1 MTIEDFFMPE
11 FNMNMQVSV
20 QLPRNWRELENK
32 IKMATEI
39 AARHVETDGKRRIAE
54 WPAVDTGATM
64 NSINARPD
72 GIEGLSWKIGPSTE
86 YSPFIEYGT
95 VYMRARP
102 FMTPALESESPRFVE
117 AMRQIINELD
127 RAA

>member
-1 MTIEDFFMPE
+1 MTIEDFFMPD

-64 NSINARPD
+64 NSINARRD
-72 GIEGLSWKIGPSTE
+72 DAEGLSWKIGPSTE
-86 YSPFIEYGT
+86 YAPFIEFGT
-95 VYMRARP
+95 SRMSARP
-102 FMTPALESESPRFVE
+102 FMIPALEKEAPRFQD
-117 AMRQIINELD
+117 ALINQILPF
-127 RAA
+127 